1 VSANEGSGDG
11 RRRRRGQSRPSVYD
25 VADRAGVSIATVSRV
40 LGGSGPVAAETRRRV
55 LAAADELRWR
65 PNRLARAFVAQSHGA
80 VGIVFPDLG
89 GPYYSRVIAGFEETA
104 AERGAAV
111 LILATHG
118 RANASDLVADL
129 ADRVDGLVVMG
140 RTVGDATVTAMADA
154 DRPIILLA
162 RPPVAGL
169 ASVRAANTAPAES
182 LARHVL
188 GHGSRRPVFLGDPT
202 RSSDVSERWRGVRRA
217 LQRAGIEASET
228 LVTCDGF
235 DVDHGYKAGLELF
248 ARGNGTDAV
257 MCANDE
263 IADGVVRAAAASGLR
278 VPDDVIVTGWD
289 DTAMAARMHPPLTT
303 VRQPMHELGRRAAS
317 LLFNR
322 VDGQSSTSVVLR
334 TTLVVRESCGC
345 TTHRTPDKG
354 VIE

>member
-1 VSANEGSGDG
+1 M
-11 RRRRRGQSRPSVYD
+11 
-25 VADRAGVSIATVSRV
+25 
-40 LGGSGPVAAETRRRV
+40 

-104 AERGAAV
+104 AERRAAV

-118 RANASDLVADL
+118 RADAGDLVADL

-140 RTVGDATVTAMADA
+140 RTVDDATVAAMADA

-162 RPPVAGL
+162 RPPVGGL
-169 ASVRAANTAPAES
+169 ASVRSANTAPAES

-188 GHGSRRPVFLGDPT
+188 DHGSRRPIFLGDPA
-202 RSSDVSERWRGVRRA
+202 RSSDVSERWKGVRRE
-217 LQRAGIEASET
+217 LQRAGIATSAA
-228 LVTCDGF
+228 LVSCGGF
-235 DVDHGYKAGLELF
+235 DVEHGYKAGLELF

-263 IADGVVRAAAASGLR
+263 IADGVVRAAAASGFR
-278 VPDDVIVTGWD
+278 VPEDVIVTGWD
-289 DTAMAARMHPPLTT
+289 DTAMAARLHPPLTT
-303 VRQPMHELGRRAAS
+303 VRQPMHELGRRAAKS
-317 LLFNR
+317 LFDR
-322 VDGQSSTSVVLR
+322 IDGGQASTSVVLR

-345 TTHRTPDKG
+345 TINRTPDKG
-354 VIE
+354 VNQ